1 MKKQWE
7 MRWSTLEF
15 LENFHHNFH
24 FVVSW
29 DIFDMQLECFIAH
42 VFPQFMA
49 LVRGHDTEQKMQIVE
64 TYGEVNFTET
74 FLLAI

>member
-1 MKKQWE
+1 
-7 MRWSTLEF
+7 
-15 LENFHHNFH
+15 
-24 FVVSW
+24 
-29 DIFDMQLECFIAH
+29 MQLECFIAH